1 MLPKDWYSPG
11 SFCSPPF
18 TPLINK
24 SSLDMYWL
32 WFIHPH
38 TYSLWKLN
46 LFVYKYWNFY
56 WLQIANCTVY
66 KHMAFLFIQ
75 NVGWQN
81 LETGSSIKQF
91 YFFFFFLRLKDERM
105 WKNLHYKKIQ
115 MSAAQLVILWTKII
129 NEVSSSC
136 IIINILAAD
145 TGQISPSLKRRL
157 N

>member
-1 MLPKDWYSPG
+1 
-11 SFCSPPF
+11 
-18 TPLINK
+18 
-24 SSLDMYWL
+24 
-32 WFIHPH
+32 
-38 TYSLWKLN
+38 
-46 LFVYKYWNFY
+46 
-56 WLQIANCTVY
+56 
-66 KHMAFLFIQ
+66 
-75 NVGWQN
+75 
-81 LETGSSIKQF
+81 
-91 YFFFFFLRLKDERM
+91 M

>member
-1 MLPKDWYSPG
+1 MLAGKIWKQEAVSN
-11 SFCSPPF
+11 SF
-18 TPLINK
+18 T
-24 SSLDMYWL
+24 
-32 WFIHPH
+32 
-38 TYSLWKLN
+38 
-46 LFVYKYWNFY
+46 
-56 WLQIANCTVY
+56 
-66 KHMAFLFIQ
+66 
-75 NVGWQN
+75 
-81 LETGSSIKQF
+81 
-91 YFFFFFLRLKDERM
+91 FFFFLRLKDERM

>member
-11 SFCSPPF
+11 SFCIPPF

-56 WLQIANCTVY
+56 WLHIANCTVY
-66 KHMAFLFIQ
+66 KHMGFLFIQ

-81 LETGSSIKQF
+81 LETGSSTKQF
-91 YFFFFFLRLKDERM
+91 YFFFFLRLKDERM
-105 WKNLHYKKIQ
+105 WKNLHYKKNPNVCCPI
-115 MSAAQLVILWTKII
+115 SDPLNKII

-145 TGQISPSLKRRL
+145 TGQISPSLKCRL